1 MKRRDLL
8 IASAAVASTSLI
20 AKFGTDT
27 TIAAQTVQGKTVTL
41 DKGLQGYYVYPK
53 GKTSAPAVM
62 VFMEAFGLNNHIK
75 EVCDR
80 LAKAGYTALAPDF
93 YHGAT
98 YAYTDMQNAI
108 AKLKTLDDT
117 KVMAEVGKGL
127 EFLAKRKEVAANKIG
142 VMGFCMGGRFTFLA
156 NAVHADKF
164 KGAVAF
170 YGSGIGNPNDQLGRK
185 SLLDQVGVMKAPI
198 MLIYGAE
205 DKSILPDEHGRIV
218 TALSSA
224 KKRYTLTVFPTAGH
238 GFFSD
243 RRGNYAAAAAKEAW
257 QLTMNFFAESFK
269 SA

>member
-1 MKRRDLL
+1 LMKRRDLL
-8 IASAAVASTSLI
+8 IISAAVASTSLI
-20 AKFGTDT
+20 AKFGTDA
-27 TIAAQTVQGKTVTL
+27 TIAAPTPQGKTVTL

-53 GKTSAPAVM
+53 GKKSAPAVM

-80 LAKAGYTALAPDF
+80 LANAGYAVLAPDF

-108 AKLKTLDDT
+108 AKLKSLNDDT
-117 KVMAEVGKGL
+117 VMAEVGKGL
-127 EFLAKRKEVAANKIG
+127 EFLAKRKEITANKIG

-185 SLLDQVGVMKAPI
+185 SLLDQVAVMKAPI

-205 DKSILPDEHGRIV
+205 DKSILPEEHGRIA

-243 RRGNYAAAAAKEAW
+243 RRDSYVASAAKEAW
-257 QLTMNFFAESFK
+257 QLTLNFFAENLK
-269 SA
+269 